1 MARFDLAIPIT
12 LAFEGGYVNSPSDP
26 GGETN
31 FGISKRSYP
40 NVDIRNLTKEGA
52 CLIYKHDFWKYDG
65 IGSQM
70 VANKLFDAGVNEGVE
85 RAVRMMQQLVGV
97 VADGKYGSLTEG
109 GINGSDQYD
118 LLFRYRARLG
128 QYYKDLAEARP
139 EEAGD
144 LKGWLKRA
152 YS

>member
-1 MARFDLAIPIT
+1 MASFDLAIPIT
-12 LAFEGGYVNSPSDP
+12 LAFEGGYIDSPSDP

-40 NVDIRNLTKEGA
+40 DCDIKNLTKEGA

-70 VANKLFDAGVNEGVE
+70 VANKLFDAGVNQGVHH
-85 RAVRMMQQLVGV
+85 AIKLMQETIGI
-97 VADGKYGSLTEG
+97 APDGKYGSLTEG

-118 LLFRYRARLG
+118 LLYRYRAKLG
-128 QYYKDLAEARP
+128 QFYKDLVDGRP
-139 EEAGD
+139 EEAEY
-144 LKGWLKRA
+144 LKGWLHRA